1 MNTISRLDIQVV
13 GRQDLELVAYIVLY
27 PSVFNIYF
35 RGNLQI
41 NIRNSVKNYSWKIN
55 EWCLKIMQNYALRF
69 LRLSQGH
76 KNNLVDNFIIKLNF
90 IIIIIKN

>member
-1 MNTISRLDIQVV
+1 MDTISRLDIQVV
-13 GRQDLELVAYIVLY
+13 GRQELELVAYIVLY

-35 RGNLQI
+35 CGNLQI
-41 NIRNSVKNYSWKIN
+41 SIRNSVKNYSWTIN